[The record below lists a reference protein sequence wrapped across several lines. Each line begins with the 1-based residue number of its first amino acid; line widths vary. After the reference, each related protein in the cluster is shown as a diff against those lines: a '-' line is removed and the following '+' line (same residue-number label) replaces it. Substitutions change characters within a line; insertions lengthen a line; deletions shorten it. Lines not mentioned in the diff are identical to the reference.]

1 MPRLPYKTSSGTD
14 IVEQLKVSCA
24 PTAVVVDPQFPPSR
38 NHDQEYDL
46 KDQQWSTNNNGVTN
60 NNNRLNNHHR
70 SIIPVP
76 NGRNKTEKQQHQQ
89 KQQRNYRRYTFHS
102 MHHVRPDK
110 RTTTTELVRR
120 LSTDMD
126 PSKRQKYVL
135 VTGGAGYIGT
145 HTVVELLTAGYAIV
159 VMDNMRNSHLGK

>member
-1 MPRLPYKTSSGTD
+1 MPRLPYQTSSEAD

-24 PTAVVVDPQFPPSR
+24 PTAGVVDPRFPPSHT
-38 NHDQEYDL
+38 HDQEYDL
-46 KDQQWSTNNNGVTN
+46 KDQQWSTNNNGVANNN
-60 NNNRLNNHHR
+60 NNNRLNNHHHHHR
-70 SIIPVP
+70 SILPAS
-76 NGRNKTEKQQHQQ
+76 NGRNKTEKQQ
-89 KQQRNYRRYTFHS
+89 RNYRRYTVHS
-102 MHHVRPDK
+102 IHHVRPDK
-110 RTTTTELVRR
+110 RTTTTEPVRR